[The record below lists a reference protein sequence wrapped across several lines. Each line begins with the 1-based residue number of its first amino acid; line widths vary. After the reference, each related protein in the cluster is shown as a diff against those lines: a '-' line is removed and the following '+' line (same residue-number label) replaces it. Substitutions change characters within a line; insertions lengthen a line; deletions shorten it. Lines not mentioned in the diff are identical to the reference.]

1 VTCYNGSSGEGFL
14 PRVSATTGHFPRRA
28 IIQEETGKTRM
39 FTKTREIITDKI
51 AEPIKNNALFAISAF
66 VIAIIALI
74 VAAVRK

>member
-1 VTCYNGSSGEGFL
+1 MIGDSGPGFPPLSLSHDGSF
-14 PRVSATTGHFPRRA
+14 PRVARNHKRKS
-28 IIQEETGKTRM
+28 GKTRM

-51 AEPIKNNALFAISAF
+51 AEPIKNNALFSISAF